1 MEIQEMIQ
9 LINDRLYTR
18 KKLAEELGMKADD
31 LTEILKNAG
40 FEYDFIEKK
49 YLYNEEIAVT
59 IEENEESNNKSK
71 EESNIEIIEDIDV
84 LFETIVEKPKFVPIN
99 TYLRPDINEAL
110 NKWAKDKKVRGAK
123 QELINGLLE
132 IALKRNGYL

>member
-1 MEIQEMIQ
+1 MEIQEMVQ

-18 KKLAEELGMKADD
+18 KKLAEELSMKADD

-40 FEYDFIEKK
+40 YEYDFIEKK
-49 YLYNEEIAVT
+49 YLYNEVAVT
-59 IEENEESNNKSK
+59 IEENDEIKNESK
-71 EESNIEIIEDIDV
+71 EESKFEINEDIDV

-110 NKWAKDKKVRGAK
+110 NRWAKDKKVRGAK

-132 IALKRNGYL
+132 IALKRSGHLK